1 MLTVL
6 IFIIILGLLVFVHE
20 LGHFLIARQNGVA
33 AEEFGF
39 GFPPRILGL
48 YRNHEGHWKFIFG
61 SRNIKTK
68 NTIYSVNWIPLGGFV
83 KIMGEDGEQKDNPAS
98 FAARSPWTR
107 IRILAAGVAMN
118 FLLAALLFSLG
129 FYIGVP
135 QAAEEVKNANVAQE
149 KIQIVEV
156 GENTPAEAMGI
167 RLGDVIL
174 GARDENNLVA
184 FSSVEDVQNY
194 IDGHKGQSI
203 ILEISR
209 GKNILDLGGTP
220 RQDAPSGEGP
230 LGIALTKIVIA
241 KYSWYEALWLGA
253 RYTWELTLTFV
264 SILGLFLWKL
274 VAGKPQG
281 LDVSG
286 PVGIAV
292 LTGQVA
298 ELGFSYLLRFA
309 ALLSVNLAIINILP
323 IPALDGGRILF
334 VLIEKLKGSPIKRET
349 ELRVHNIGFAL
360 LISLMILVTVRDFM
374 KFDIIEKVKHL
385 F

>member
-1 MLTVL
+1 MITVI
-6 IFIIILGLLVFVHE
+6 IFILILGLLVFVHE
-20 LGHFLIARQNGVA
+20 LGHFLIARRNGVA

-48 YRNHEGHWKFIFG
+48 YKNHEGHWKFIFG

-83 KIMGEDGEQKDNPAS
+83 KIMGEDGEQKENPQS
-98 FAARSPWTR
+98 FAAKSPFTR
-107 IRILAAGVAMN
+107 VRILAAGVLMN

-129 FYIGVP
+129 FYLGVP
-135 QAAEEVKNANVAQE
+135 QAADEVKNAKVADE

-156 GENTPAEAMGI
+156 GKNTPAESMGI

-174 GARDENNLVA
+174 GARDENNLVK
-184 FSSVEDVQNY
+184 FSSVEEVQGY
-194 IDGHKGQSI
+194 IDGRKGQST

-209 GKNILDLGGTP
+209 GKNVLDLSGIP
-220 RQDAPSGEGP
+220 RQSAPSGEGP
-230 LGIALTKIVIA
+230 LGIGLAKIVIA
-241 KYSWYEALWLGA
+241 KYAWHEALWLGV
-253 RYTWELTLTFV
+253 RYTWDLTLTFV
-264 SILGLFLWKL
+264 SILGIFLWKL

-292 LTGQVA
+292 LTGEVA
-298 ELGFSYLLRFA
+298 QLGFSYLIRFA

-334 VLIEKLKGSPIKRET
+334 ILIEKLKGSPIKRET

-360 LISLMILVTVRDFM
+360 LITLMLFVTVRDLM
-374 KFDIIEKVKHL
+374 KFDIIEKVKHI